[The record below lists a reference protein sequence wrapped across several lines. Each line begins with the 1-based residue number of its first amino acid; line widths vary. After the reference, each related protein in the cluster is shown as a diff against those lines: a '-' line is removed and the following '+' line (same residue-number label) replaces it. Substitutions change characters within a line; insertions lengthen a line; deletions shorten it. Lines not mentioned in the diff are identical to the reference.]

1 MFAKALIMKSTGCLS
16 LQKQDLINLFST
28 DPDRYY
34 RVSLFNQ
41 KGFRRQSCPICHK
54 FFWSIIDR
62 NSCPDHENYSFI
74 GNPPTS
80 KRLDFIGA
88 WNEIKEYFGNNGHA
102 ITRRYPVVCR
112 WRDDL
117 YFTIASI
124 VDFQRLMKG
133 KIVFE
138 LPANPLVVP
147 QVCLRFNDIEN
158 VGLTGR
164 HYTGFCM
171 IGQTSDADAPE
182 GYWKDKCIELDYGM
196 LTNTLGIKAEE
207 ITFVEDVW
215 MGAGS
220 FGCSL
225 EYYVRGLELG
235 NAVFTEFE
243 GNENDYR
250 IMANKIIDMGAGL
263 ERLSWITMG
272 TPTSYDCTFGN
283 VVNNLVNIVGIG
295 DNSKFLSDYFG
306 ILSSKYLNFE
316 HDSKSLKMI
325 LAKELKISPERLT
338 QIISPYEAIYTVADH
353 TRSLLFAISD
363 GALPSNVGGGYNLR
377 VILRRALSILDR
389 LGWNIKLGDVVDMH
403 IEYLKSMY
411 PELEEHQDDIR
422 TIIDLESSRFLG
434 SRERMNSI
442 VKSMTK
448 SKKTISTEDLIR
460 LYESDGITPD
470 FLMETGIINSVPSTF
485 YTKLAEL
492 HSSQKMVQEFKAYES
507 AEQLRPTRLLYY
519 EDQSIRE
526 FSATVLKVINKH
538 YVILDQTAFYP
549 RGGGQEPDTGEIEGV
564 KVTEVVKQMDVVIH
578 KLEFPANNEIFVEG
592 RQVRGIVYDHRR
604 NSITGHHSAT
614 HILNSS
620 ARVNLG
626 SWVWQNSAFKE
637 ENYARLDITHHSA
650 LTREEIERI
659 EKTANDVIRQNLPV
673 NIKTYDR
680 GEAEQKYSFRIYQ
693 GGAVPS
699 SNVRIVDIAGWDV
712 EACGGTHVR
721 TTGEI
726 GLIKITKSER
736 IQDGVVRLEFVVG
749 DSAIRLV
756 EKQETYL
763 NSIASLLGSSKE
775 RVIESLEKEIED
787 HETSKRRFR
796 LLLKKS
802 SDIISD
808 NILEKAKGLS
818 TGTRLYCVRDEGL
831 GEEYFITTGERSI
844 EKDPALIFI
853 ALAADSKG
861 MRVIVFVGS
870 KAQKLVSA
878 GNIAREISKQ
888 LGGSGGGDS
897 RFGQGG
903 GKHVDKIDEC
913 MNNMEWTIINL
924 SSKNGT

>member
-1 MFAKALIMKSTGCLS
+1 MKSSGCLS
-16 LQKQDLINLFST
+16 LQKHDLINLFSS

-34 RVSLFNQ
+34 SVALFTQ
-41 KGFRRQSCPICHK
+41 KGFKRQSCTLCHK
-54 FFWSIIDR
+54 FFWSLVDR
-62 NSCPDHENYSFI
+62 STCPDHENYSFI
-74 GNPPTS
+74 GNPPTA
-80 KRLDFIGA
+80 KRLDFIAA
-88 WNEIKEYFGNNGHA
+88 WNEIKEYFSHNGHS

-147 QVCLRFNDIEN
+147 QICLRFNDIEN

-171 IGQTSDADAPE
+171 IGQTSDADAQG

-243 GNENDYR
+243 GNENNYR
-250 IMANKIIDMGAGL
+250 TMANKVIDMGAGL
-263 ERLSWITMG
+263 ERLSWITTG
-272 TPTSYDCTFGN
+272 TPTSYDSTFGN
-283 VVNNLVNIVGIG
+283 VISNLMDTIGIR
-295 DNSKFLSDYFG
+295 DNSKFLTDYFG

-316 HDSKSLKMI
+316 DNTEALKRV
-325 LAKELKISPERLT
+325 LAKELNITYEKLIQS
-338 QIISPYEAIYTVADH
+338 ISPYEAIYTVADH
-353 TRSLLFAISD
+353 TRTLLFAISD

-377 VILRRALSILDR
+377 VILRRALSILER
-389 LGWNIKLGDVVDMH
+389 LGWNIKLGEIVDMH
-403 IEYLKSMY
+403 IDYLKRMY
-411 PELEEHQDDIR
+411 PELEEYQDDVR
-422 TIIDLESSRFLG
+422 TILDIESSRYIG

-442 VKSMTK
+442 VKSLTK
-448 SKKTISTEDLIR
+448 RKDTIKTEDLIR

-470 FLMETGIINSVPSTF
+470 FLMEGGVIKNIPPTF
-485 YTKLAEL
+485 YSKLAEL
-492 HSSQKMVQEFKAYES
+492 HSSQKYVQEVKPYES
-507 AEQLRPTRLLYY
+507 IQQLEPTRLLYY

-526 FSATVLKVINKH
+526 FNATILKVINNQ

-549 RGGGQEPDTGEIEGV
+549 RGGGQEPDTGEIDGV
-564 KVTEVVKQMDVVIH
+564 KVIEVVKQLDVVVH
-578 KLEFPANNEIFVEG
+578 KLESPTDNENIVEG
-592 RQVRGIVYDHRR
+592 RQVRGTVYDRRR
-604 NSITGHHSAT
+604 NSITEHHSAT
-614 HILNSS
+614 HILNRS

-626 SWVWQNSAFKE
+626 SWVWQNSAFKD

-650 LTREEIERI
+650 LTREEMERI
-659 EKTANDVIRQNLPV
+659 EKTANDIIRQNLP
-673 NIKTYDR
+673 IITKIYDR

-699 SNVRIVDIAGWDV
+699 SNVRIVNITGWDV

-749 DSAIRLV
+749 NSALRLV
-756 EKQETYL
+756 ENQDAFL
-763 NSIASLLGSSKE
+763 NKIAMLLGSSRDK
-775 RVIESLEKEIED
+775 VIESLEKEIED
-787 HETSKRRFR
+787 HQTSKRRFR
-796 LLLKKS
+796 LLLKRS
-802 SDIISD
+802 SDIIS
-808 NILEKAKGLS
+808 EKMMKQAIQMSIGAKLYS
-818 TGTRLYCVRDEGL
+818 TKDEGL
-831 GEEYFITTGERSI
+831 GEEYLIAVGEKSI
-844 EKDPALIFI
+844 EKDPTLIFV
-853 ALAADSKG
+853 ALGSDIKG
-861 MRVIVFVGS
+861 IRVIVFVGFE
-870 KAQKLVSA
+870 AEKLVSA
-878 GNIAREISKQ
+878 GEIARHISKE
-888 LGGSGGGDS
+888 LGGSGGGTR

-903 GKHVDKIDEC
+903 GKHGAKIDEC
-913 MNNMEWTIINL
+913 INNLDQIIEKL
-924 SSKNGT
+924 SSKKGS